1 MFTAV
6 NYLSLFSPSLM
17 VDDIDNH
24 IGLVVSNFVFIMVGF
39 SGVVSEYGAYCVQI
53 DSSVKNVQNFGRK
66 EIVAASIQLAKN
78 NYRTVRKEIVG
89 T

>member
-24 IGLVVSNFVFIMVGF
+24 IGLVVANFVLSWWGLVESYLSMVH
-39 SGVVSEYGAYCVQI
+39 
-53 DSSVKNVQNFGRK
+53 
-66 EIVAASIQLAKN
+66 IV
-78 NYRTVRKEIVG
+78 YRLILL
-89 T
+89 